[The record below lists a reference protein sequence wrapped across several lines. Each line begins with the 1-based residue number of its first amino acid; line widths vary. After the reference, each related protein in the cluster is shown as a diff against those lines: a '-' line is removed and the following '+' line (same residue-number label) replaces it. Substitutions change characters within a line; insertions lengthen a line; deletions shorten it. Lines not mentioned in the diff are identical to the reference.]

1 MLLSETEDHAVSDIN
16 RRVRDQALRSRRP
29 CARGEVL
36 CAEPGR
42 SRECPTCVIGPVS
55 EGASRTRSMNVHEK
69 SDTAIVPKKV
79 SNNGGLHPAER
90 LEGRAVLKWNVQ
102 PPAAVRTQSRGTASI
117 GLLAVRRAAQRR
129 KNLKFTALMHH
140 IDIELLRQSYFKLKR
155 DAASGIDGV
164 DWASYGEGLNERL
177 ELLHKRVQ
185 QGSYRAQPARRVHI
199 PKADGSLRPLSI
211 LCIEDKIVQQAVV
224 EVLQAIY
231 EPDFMGFSYG
241 FRPERGQHDALD
253 ALQTALYRKQVNW
266 ILDADIRKFFDS
278 MDHTWTLRFLQHRIG
293 DRRLLRLI
301 RKWLKVGIMEKGSR
315 VLQEV
320 GVPQGA
326 VVSPI
331 LANVYLHHVFDL
343 WVHHWRRQNAKGDV
357 IVIRYAD
364 DTVLGFQ
371 HKRDADS
378 LLEALK
384 SRLSGF
390 GLALHPDKTRLLE
403 FGRYAQ
409 ERRAK
414 AGKGK
419 PETFDFLGFTH
430 YCSRARNNG
439 WFKVERKTIAKRMRA
454 QLQVIKTELRRRL
467 HRPIDET
474 GRWINQVL
482 RGHMAYYAVPGNG
495 PSITSFVY
503 RVEWLWLRSL
513 CRRSQRR
520 RMKWERF
527 KIILN
532 RYVPRVRIMHPQP
545 LHRFDAKHTREEPSA
560 LGAHAGICAGGAG

>member
-1 MLLSETEDHAVSDIN
+1 MLLSETEDHVGPN
-16 RRVRDQALRSRRP
+16 VTRRVRDQALRSRRP

-42 SRECPTCVIGPVS
+42 SRVRPKHAVGPIP
-55 EGASRTRSMNVHEK
+55 EGASRTRDMNVHEK
-69 SDTAIVPKKV
+69 SDTAVVPKKV
-79 SNNGGLHPAER
+79 SNKGGGPPAEG

-102 PPAAVRTQSRGTASI
+102 QPAAVRTQSRGVASI
-117 GLLAVRRAAQRR
+117 GLLDVRQAAQRR
-129 KNLKFTALMHH
+129 KDLKFTALMHH
-140 IDIELLRQSYFKLKR
+140 ISIELLHQSYFKLKR
-155 DAASGIDGV
+155 DAAAGIDGMN
-164 DWASYGEGLNERL
+164 WADYGERLDERL

-185 QGSYRAQPARRVHI
+185 QGSYRAKPARRVYI
-199 PKADGSLRPLSI
+199 PKADGSQRPLSI

-241 FRPERGQHDALD
+241 FRPGRGQHDALD
-253 ALQTALYRKQVNW
+253 ALQVALYRKQVSW

-278 MDHTWTLRFLQHRIG
+278 MDHEWTLRFLQRRVG
-293 DRRLLRLI
+293 DYRVLRLI
-301 RKWLKVGIMEKGSR
+301 RKWLKVGIMEEGKR
-315 VLQEV
+315 VPQEV
-320 GVPQGA
+320 GAPQGA
-326 VVSPI
+326 VISPI
-331 LANVYLHHVFDL
+331 LANVYLHYVFDL
-343 WVHHWRRQNAKGDV
+343 WVHNWRKHNAKGDV

-371 HKRDADS
+371 YKWEA
-378 LLEALK
+378 EALLDACK
-384 SRLSGF
+384 KRLSDF
-390 GLALHPDKTRLLE
+390 ALALHPDKTRLLE

-430 YCSRARNNG
+430 YCSRAWKNG
-439 WFKVERKTIAKRMRA
+439 WFKVERKTIAKRMRV
-454 QLQVIKTELRRRL
+454 QLQTIKTELRRRL
-467 HRPIDET
+467 HRPINET
-474 GRWINQVL
+474 GQWINQAL

-495 PSITSFVY
+495 SSIASFVF
-503 RVEWLWLRSL
+503 RVEWLWLRAL

-520 RMKWERF
+520 RMNWGRF
-527 KIILN
+527 KRILD
-532 RYVPRVRIMHPQP
+532 RYIPPVRIIHPQP

-560 LGAHAGICAGGAG
+560 LGAPAGICAGGAG